1 MNYEETIQKLISGD
15 FDDATPEERD
25 KVIEQIIHASALA
38 ASILA
43 VAPVPFIEMPIQVTM
58 VRAIGKVYGYTLDK
72 KVIYEILSSI
82 GGSIV
87 LRQLVR
93 FIPGVG
99 AIANLSKVYGT
110 TWAMGI
116 AADYYFRQNREVVKE
131 ELMRMF
137 KMTQKE
143 KTLEKEK
150 EMEKNRIP
158 ERLQTLW
165 ELFQKNLI
173 TPEEYRKK
181 REEILSQ
188 L

>member
-1 MNYEETIQKLISGD
+1 MSYEDTIQKLISGD
-15 FDDATPEERD
+15 FDDATPEERE
-25 KVIEQIIHASALA
+25 KVIEQIIHASAVASSVLA
-38 ASILA
+38 MSPL
-43 VAPVPFIEMPIQVTM
+43 PFVEMPIQVTM
-58 VRAIGKVYGYTLDK
+58 VRAIGKVYGYTIDK
-72 KVIYEILSSI
+72 KVVFEILSSI

-87 LRQLVR
+87 LRQLIR
-93 FIPGVG
+93 FIPGMG
-99 AIANLSKVYGT
+99 AIANISKIYGT
-110 TWAMGI
+110 TWAMGV

-143 KTLEKEK
+143 KTAEKEK
-150 EMEKNRIP
+150 QIEAGHIT

-165 ELFQKNLI
+165 DLFQKNLI
-173 TPEEYRKK
+173 TQEEYRRK

>member
-1 MNYEETIQKLISGD
+1 MNYEETLQKLISGD
-15 FDDATPEERD
+15 FDDTTPEERE

-38 ASILA
+38 ASVLA
-43 VAPVPFIEMPIQVTM
+43 ISPVPFIETPLQVTM

-72 KVIYEILSSI
+72 KVIFEILSAI
-82 GGSIV
+82 GGSV
-87 LRQLVR
+87 MLRQLIR

-99 AIANLSKVYGT
+99 TIANISKIYGT
-110 TWAMGI
+110 TWAMGVT
-116 AADYYFRQNREVVKE
+116 ADYYFRQNREVVKE

-143 KTLEKEK
+143 KMVEKQKQLEEG
-150 EMEKNRIP
+150 RIA

-165 ELFQKNLI
+165 DLFQKNLI
-173 TPEEYRKK
+173 SQEEYRKK
-181 REEILSQ
+181 REEILAR